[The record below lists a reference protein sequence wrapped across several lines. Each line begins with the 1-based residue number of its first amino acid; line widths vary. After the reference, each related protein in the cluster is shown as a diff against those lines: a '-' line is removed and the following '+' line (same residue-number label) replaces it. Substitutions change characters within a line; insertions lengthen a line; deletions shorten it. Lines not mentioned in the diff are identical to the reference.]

1 MSSGSRIW
9 GSPWALLKQTIWSR
23 VVYDLEYNMK
33 IAIKAETRKVQGT
46 GASRRLRRADKVPG
60 IVYGGGKDATVIEL
74 DHNNLYHKLKLEAF
88 HASILEMDLDGKT
101 EQVLLRDVQMHAWKQ
116 NVLHVDFQRVAAD
129 KKIQM
134 KVPLHFVNADIAP
147 GVKVSGGIVS
157 HILNDLNISCL
168 PKDLPEFIEV
178 DLKDLAAGHSLH
190 LSNLKMPA
198 GVESVALIRGDDPS
212 VATIIIPRAVAAE
225 EVAVAAVSAAEVP
238 AANQKAKE
246 EEAPKKDDKAG
257 GKDKK

>member
-1 MSSGSRIW
+1 
-9 GSPWALLKQTIWSR
+9 
-23 VVYDLEYNMK
+23 MK
-33 IAIKAETRKVQGT
+33 ITIKAETRKVQGT

-60 IVYGGGKDATVIEL
+60 IIYGGGKDAAVIEL

-88 HASILEMDLDGKT
+88 HASILDMDLEGKT
-101 EQVLLRDVQMHAWKQ
+101 EPVLLRDVQMHAWKQ
-116 NVLHVDFQRVAAD
+116 IVLHVDFQRVAAD
-129 KKIQM
+129 KKIHM
-134 KVPLHFVNADIAP
+134 KVPLHFINADIAP
-147 GVKVSGGIVS
+147 GVKISSGIVS
-157 HILNDLNISCL
+157 HIINELLISCL

-190 LSNLKMPA
+190 ISSLQMPA
-198 GVESVALIRGDDPS
+198 GVDSVALHKGDDQS

-225 EVAVAAVSAAEVP
+225 EDAAAVTAAADVP